1 VKLTIVIN
9 GAGGVGKD
17 TMCEFAAEEYAVTN
31 VSSIDPVKQ
40 AARILGWDAQ
50 KDLKSRKFLAD
61 MKQLCVEYNDWPTK
75 YLVAKHEEFLCGS
88 DEIMFVH
95 IREGKEIAHFVE
107 SVGGDAITLL
117 VRRSSNDV
125 VYGNSSDDD
134 VENYNYD
141 YIYNNDRPLDE
152 AKADFIGFLSQILQE
167 RSGK

>member
-1 VKLTIVIN
+1 MKLTIVIN

-75 YLVAKHEEFLCGS
+75 YLAANS
-88 DEIMFVH
+88 H
-95 IREGKEIAHFVE
+95 IVSFPTPPAPF
-107 SVGGDAITLL
+107 ITI
-117 VRRSSNDV
+117 VSFTIISA
-125 VYGNSSDDD
+125 
-134 VENYNYD
+134 
-141 YIYNNDRPLDE
+141 P
-152 AKADFIGFLSQILQE
+152 FQI
-167 RSGK
+167 